1 MRSTPAR
8 PDEGETVETST
19 IETTWGPLSEPIHN
33 DVPADA
39 PPWRDNAFL
48 IFFDPRHELYG
59 TLHVSTSPNAEG
71 RRARVSIQLGERT
84 IELVEPLEPGSFTS
98 ESIFFDAG
106 ASFEINSERVSG
118 TVTTAPLFALA
129 DYTGDNSP
137 AAFNLDKERPLMH
150 YQRAATVSG
159 RLTIDGEE
167 LEIAGTGFR
176 DRTWGF
182 RDESSSVAEYFGF
195 MFVFDDF
202 AITAMRL
209 LGGDGSDVTLGFRVA
224 EDAVPVTGIEL
235 TRDASGLF
243 AATRIEFAEG
253 APLEARLTRR
263 TAGFWCPMG
272 WERRGPTLGAYDEF
286 CELRSGTGERGVGLI
301 EQGAVKQLY

>member
-1 MRSTPAR
+1 VNPT
-8 PDEGETVETST
+8 TL
-19 IETTWGPLSEPIHN
+19 ETTWGPLSEPIHN
-33 DVPADA
+33 DVPADS

-71 RRARVSIQLGERT
+71 RRARVSIQLGERM

-98 ESIFFDAG
+98 ESISFDAG
-106 ASFEINSERVSG
+106 ASFEISSERVSG

-150 YQRAATVSG
+150 YQRAATVTGS
-159 RLTIDGEE
+159 LTIDGQE

-182 RDESSSVAEYFGF
+182 RDESSSVAEYFGY

-202 AITAMRL
+202 AVTAMRL

-224 EDAVPVTGIEL
+224 DEAVPVTGIEL

-243 AATRIEFAEG
+243 ASTRIEFAEG
-253 APLEARLTRR
+253 GPLEARVARR

-272 WERRGPTLGAYDEF
+272 WERRGPTLSAFDEF
-286 CELRSGTGERGVGLI
+286 CELQSGAGKRGVGLI
-301 EQGAVKQLY
+301 EQGVVKQLF